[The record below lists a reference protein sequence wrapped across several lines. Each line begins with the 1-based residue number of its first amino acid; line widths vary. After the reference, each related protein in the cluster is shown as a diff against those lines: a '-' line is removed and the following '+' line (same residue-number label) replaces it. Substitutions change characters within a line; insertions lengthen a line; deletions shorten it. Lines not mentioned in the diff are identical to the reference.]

1 MNLFGFHSP
10 MLEQIK
16 KHKLASGLLL
26 TSAAVVLA
34 GFAWAMASLGEMPNS
49 LVLHFND
56 LRGITAVGGMGV
68 IVFGG
73 IFGIVVV
80 FVNGCLALELEER
93 NPFFGTLIAVLTL
106 VFAILLFIAFATIIS
121 VN

>member
-1 MNLFGFHSP
+1 

-16 KHKLASGLLL
+16 KYKLVSGLLAA
-26 TSAAVVLA
+26 SAIFVLA
-34 GFAWAMASLGEMPNS
+34 GFGWAMAMLGKITGP

-56 LRGITAVGGMGV
+56 LQGITSVGSMGV

-73 IFGIVVV
+73 VFGIVVV
-80 FVNGCLALELEER
+80 LVNSSLALEFEER
-93 NPFFGTLIAVLTL
+93 NPFFGKLVAVLTL
-106 VFAILLFIAFATIIS
+106 IFSILLFIAFAAILS